1 MNMRLSPFLIL
12 VFYILIVTNI
22 TGQVILSP
30 DYKFDIYINESSFLR
45 SGIAKI
51 FLYNNHRQIKQP
63 VDYNNLIN
71 SVDSFQK
78 AELIASNDNFD
89 I

>member
-22 TGQVILSP
+22 TGQVILCS

-51 FLYNNHRQIKQP
+51 FLYNNQRQIKLP
-63 VDYNNLIN
+63 VDYNNFIN